1 MQNQICG
8 VIKDQT
14 TFSLK
19 TIQNTVKLLSE
30 GATIAFIAR
39 YRKEMT
45 GSIDEVA
52 IEEIKKLYE
61 SIELLI
67 KRKETILKAITEQ
80 EALTKELEAKIKDCW
95 DSGLL
100 EDLYL
105 PYKRKQ
111 KTKASIARENGL
123 EPLAKIIMAQRGAQL
138 LSEARKFINKKVPSI
153 DHALEGARNIISEWV
168 SENIR
173 ARETVRYS
181 YNKYATI
188 SSKVVKS
195 KKEQANKYE
204 SYFDVTEALNKA
216 PSHRILAMFR
226 GEKEGLLKVSLDIDT
241 AYAEQSIARSMIKSR
256 GTDSA
261 RQIHLAIAD
270 ALKRLII
277 PSIENETKK
286 KIKLKADKAA
296 IDVFAKNLKDL
307 LLASPLGEMKVLA
320 IDPGFRT
327 GCKVAVIDK
336 NGDLL
341 DHSTIYPHPP
351 QSSTEEARHQLLQ
364 LLDKYEINCI
374 AIGNGTAGRETY
386 SFIQNLKSEI
396 SIESYFVN
404 ESGASIY
411 SVSKEGREEFPN
423 LDATVRGAVSIG
435 RRLLDPLAE
444 LVKIDP
450 KSIGVGQYQH
460 DVDQKLLKESLD
472 SCISSCVNAVGI
484 NINTASK
491 HLLTHVSGLGPVLAN
506 NIVAYRSKAG
516 SFKERKELLQVP
528 RMGKKAYQ
536 QAAGFLR
543 IKEGENVLDNTAVH
557 PESYAIV
564 KKISKDMNTSLG
576 ELVGNEPLLKSIPLE
591 KYVTEEAGMPTLR
604 DIVSEMTKPGID
616 PRGEATAVNFST
628 SIKTIEDLSIG
639 MVLTGVVNNVTKF
652 GAFVDIGLKESGL
665 VHISQIA
672 NRFISDPSEVL
683 SVNQEI
689 KVKVLDV
696 DVNKK
701 RITLSMKAV

>member
-14 TFSLK
+14 TYSLK
-19 TIQNTVKLLSE
+19 TIQNTVQLLSE

-52 IEEIKKLYE
+52 VEEIKKLYE
-61 SIELLI
+61 GLQLLI
-67 KRKETILKAITEQ
+67 KRKETILKSIVEQ
-80 EALTKELEAKIKDCW
+80 EALTKELETKIKDCW

-123 EPLAKIIMAQRGAQL
+123 EPLAKIIMAQRSAQL
-138 LSEARKFINKKVPSI
+138 LAEARKFVSKKVPKVEL
-153 DHALEGARNIISEWV
+153 ALEGARNIISEWV
-168 SENIR
+168 SENLR

-195 KKEQANKYE
+195 KKEAATKYE
-204 SYFDVTEALNKA
+204 TYFDVTEALNKA

-226 GEKEGLLKVSLDIDT
+226 GEKEGLLKVSLNIDT
-241 AYAEQSIARSMIKSR
+241 VYAEQSIARFMIKSR

-261 RQIHLAIAD
+261 RQIQLAIED

-327 GCKVAVIDK
+327 GCKVVVIDK

-341 DHSTIYPHPP
+341 EHSTIYPHPP
-351 QSSTEEARHQLLQ
+351 QSSAEESRHQLLH
-364 LLDKYEINCI
+364 LLEKHEVNCI

-386 SFIQNLKSEI
+386 SFIQDLKSDI

-472 SCISSCVNAVGI
+472 SCIASCVNAVGI

-491 HLLTHVSGLGPVLAN
+491 HLLTHVSGLGPVLAK
-506 NIVAYRSKAG
+506 NIVDYRSQSG

-543 IKEGENVLDNTAVH
+543 IKEGQNVLDNTAVH
-557 PESYAIV
+557 PESYPIV
-564 KKISKDMNTSLG
+564 NKISKDMKTSLG
-576 ELVGNEPLLKSIPLE
+576 DLVGNESLLKSIPLE
-591 KYVTEEAGMPTLR
+591 KYVTEEAGIPTLI
-604 DIVSEMTKPGID
+604 DIVAEMTKPGID
-616 PRGEATAVNFST
+616 PRGKASAVNFST
-628 SIKTIEDLSIG
+628 AIKTIQDLNIG

-683 SVNQEI
+683 SVNQEV